1 MLFLSQ
7 IKHLPAPHSS
17 ERVNNGLEDW
27 HSRASTHVDSSLGA
41 FAKRI
46 SSDSTGGDLL
56 AAIFGNSP
64 FLSQCLLR
72 DLEFARD
79 LIERGP
85 QELSTEILELLP
97 RSQSRE
103 SATLMVTLRD
113 FRSKMALLVAVA
125 DISGVWSLPEVTRT
139 LSRFAEESINAAVNH
154 LLARAAAAADVRLL
168 NEERPA
174 DDSGFTIIGMG
185 KLGAGELNYSS
196 DIDLIALFDQ
206 EKVQYT
212 GRKSPQ
218 ELFVRLTKDLV
229 KLLQSRTNDGYV
241 FRTDLRL
248 RPDTGSS
255 PLAMSME
262 AAEGYYESVGQNWE
276 RAALI
281 KAAPV
286 AGDIA
291 AGQNFLDRIAPFIW
305 RKYLDFAAIED
316 IHSIKRQIH
325 AHRGHG
331 SVVVPGH
338 NVKVGRG
345 GIREIEFFAQTQQL
359 IAGGRDPSLRVSGT
373 CDALRALVCCGRL
386 DQNVADDLEHS
397 YDYLRRLEHRLQMI
411 ADEQTHSI
419 PEAEEGLAH
428 ISSFMG
434 FADSEAFVEETLNNL
449 RTVEQH
455 YARLFEH
462 APALGDDG
470 NLVFT
475 GTEDDPE
482 TISTLTDLGYGE
494 PSTTAAL
501 IRTWHHGRYRAMRSA
516 RARELLTE
524 LTPALL
530 RAFARTANPNAA
542 VLKFDEF
549 LAKLPAGVQIFS
561 LFYANPDLL
570 DLVAV
575 IMGSA
580 PRLAEHL
587 ARNPRLMDNV
597 LNVDFYDPIPD
608 ADDLA
613 DELSEVLA
621 STNFYEE
628 TLDASRRWGHD
639 QAFQAG
645 VHILRNISTAT
656 EIGPRLADVADVLT
670 KALCE
675 WTEAEFVQFHGS
687 IPDSAFA
694 IVALGKYGSQELTPE
709 SDLDLTFIYDCPESA
724 KVSDGERPLSVGD
737 YYSRLGK
744 RVINSLSALTAEG
757 RLYDVDMR
765 LRPSGTSGPIAVHI
779 AGFEDYQKSRAWTWE
794 HMALTRARV
803 VVAPPT
809 LRTRIEEIIDSIVRL
824 PRDPVKLL
832 TDVAEMHERIVR
844 EHGTQDPWQI
854 KFARGGL
861 FELEFMC
868 QYLMLR
874 YANEHSPKMGA
885 GTFKAIQAL
894 LDAKV
899 IDETLAREL
908 SDGLRL
914 LRNTQGFLR
923 QTLQT
928 NFVEEIAAGDL
939 RQALAQA
946 TGLEDFETLKLAIIE
961 TERRVH
967 RRFQQLITEPARAK
981 MGPSAESRGGDYI
994 I

>member
-7 IKHLPAPHSS
+7 MKQLPAPYSS
-17 ERVNNGLEDW
+17 ERVKNGLEEW
-27 HSRASTHVDSSLGA
+27 HNRAATHDDSSLDA
-41 FAKRI
+41 FARRV
-46 SSDSTGGDLL
+46 SSDTRGGELL
-56 AAIFGNSP
+56 AAVFGNSP

-72 DLEFARD
+72 NLEFARD

-85 QELSTEILELLP
+85 QELSTEILGLLP
-97 RSQSRE
+97 ASQSTE
-103 SATLMVTLRD
+103 SATLMVTLRE
-113 FRSKMALLVAVA
+113 FRSKMALLVAAA
-125 DISGVWSLPEVTRT
+125 DIAGIWSLPEVTRT
-139 LSRFAEESINAAVNH
+139 LSKFACESISVVINH
-154 LLARAAAAADVRLL
+154 LLAGAAAMGDVKLL
-168 NEERPA
+168 NEGQPA

-196 DIDLIALFDQ
+196 DIDLITLFDQ
-206 EKVQYT
+206 EKIQYT

-218 ELFVRLTKDLV
+218 DFFVRLTKGLV
-229 KLLQSRTNDGYV
+229 KFLQSRTKDGYV

-255 PLAMSME
+255 PLAMSMA
-262 AAEGYYESVGQNWE
+262 AAEAYYESVGQNWE

-291 AGQNFLDRIAPFIW
+291 AGQAFLDRIAPFIW

-359 IAGGRDPSLRVSGT
+359 IAGGRDPSLRVAGT
-373 CDALRALVCCGRL
+373 CNALRALVFSGRL
-386 DQNVADDLEHS
+386 DHNVADELGHS
-397 YDYLRRLEHRLQMI
+397 YEYLRRLEHRLQMI

-419 PEAEEGLAH
+419 PEDDEGLAH
-428 ISSFMG
+428 ISAFMG
-434 FADSEAFVEETLNNL
+434 FVGAEAFMEETLNTL

-455 YARLFEH
+455 YANLFEH
-462 APALGDDG
+462 APALGDAG

-494 PSTTAAL
+494 PSTTATL

-516 RARELLTE
+516 RAREMLTE

-597 LNVDFYDPIPD
+597 LSTDFYDPIPD

-613 DELSEVLA
+613 AELSEIL
-621 STNFYEE
+621 TNTRYYEE

-645 VHILRNISTAT
+645 VHILRNISTTT
-656 EIGPRLADVADVLT
+656 EIGPKLTDVADVLI
-670 KALCE
+670 KELFE
-675 WTEAEFVQFHGS
+675 WTVAEFVQSHGR
-687 IPDSAFA
+687 IPDGEFA
-694 IVALGKYGSQELTPE
+694 IVALGKFGSRELTPE
-709 SDLDLTFIYDCPESA
+709 SDLDLAFIYDCPASA
-724 KVSDGERPLSVGD
+724 KTSDGERPLSVGD
-737 YYSRLGK
+737 YYSRLSK
-744 RVINSLSALTAEG
+744 RVINAVSALTAEG

-765 LRPSGTSGPIAVHI
+765 LRPSGNSGPIAVHI
-779 AGFEDYQKSRAWTWE
+779 DGFEDYQQNQAWTWE

-803 VVAPPT
+803 VVAPT
-809 LRTRIEEIIDSIVRL
+809 DLRTRIDELIDSVVRM
-824 PRDPVKLL
+824 PRNPEKLL
-832 TDVAEMHERIVR
+832 VDVAEMHDRIVR

-868 QYLMLR
+868 QYLVLR
-874 YANEHSPKMGA
+874 YANEYSLKGGA
-885 GTFKAIQAL
+885 STFDAIRELRQAE
-894 LDAKV
+894 A
-899 IDETLAREL
+899 IDEILAKEL

-914 LRNTQGFLR
+914 FRNTQGFLR
-923 QTLQT
+923 LTLQT
-928 NFVEEIAAGDL
+928 NFMEENATEGL
-939 RQALAQA
+939 RQALART
-946 TGLEDFETLKLAIIE
+946 TGLENFDTLKLAIAE
-961 TERRVH
+961 TERRIH
-967 RRFQQLITEPARAK
+967 ALFQQHIVGPAHAN
-981 MGPSAESRGGDYI
+981 MGPSSEN
-994 I
+994 

>member
-7 IKHLPAPHSS
+7 IKQLPAPYSS
-17 ERVNNGLEDW
+17 ERVKNGLEEW
-27 HSRASTHVDSSLGA
+27 HNRAAAHEDSSLDA
-41 FAKRI
+41 FAKRV
-46 SSDSTGGDLL
+46 SSDTRGGELL
-56 AAIFGNSP
+56 AAVFGNSP

-72 DLEFARD
+72 DLDFARD

-85 QELSTEILELLP
+85 LELCTEILKLL
-97 RSQSRE
+97 RTSQCAE
-103 SATLMVTLRD
+103 SATLMVTLRE
-113 FRSKMALLVAVA
+113 FRSKMALLVAAA
-125 DISGVWSLPEVTRT
+125 DIAGIWSLSEVTRM
-139 LSRFAEESINAAVNH
+139 LSSFAGEAISTAVNH
-154 LLARAAAAADVRLL
+154 LLARAAAAGDVKLL

-196 DIDLIALFDQ
+196 DIDLIALFDH
-206 EKVQYT
+206 EKIQYT

-218 ELFVRLTKDLV
+218 DLFVRLTKDLV
-229 KLLQSRTNDGYV
+229 KILQSRTNDGYV

-286 AGDIA
+286 AGDFA
-291 AGQNFLDRIAPFIW
+291 AGQAFLDRIAPFIW

-338 NVKVGRG
+338 NIKVGRG

-373 CDALRALVCCGRL
+373 CNALSALVCCGRL
-386 DQNVADDLEHS
+386 DRNVADELERC
-397 YDYLRRLEHRLQMI
+397 YEYLRRLEHRLQMI
-411 ADEQTHSI
+411 ADEQTHTI
-419 PEAEEGLAH
+419 PEADDGLAH
-428 ISSFMG
+428 ISAFMG
-434 FADSEAFVEETLNNL
+434 FASPEAFVEETLNKL

-462 APALGDDG
+462 APPLGDAG

-597 LNVDFYDPIPD
+597 LSVDFYDPIPD

-613 DELSEVLA
+613 EELSEILA

-639 QAFQAG
+639 KAFQVG

-656 EIGPRLADVADVLT
+656 EIGPRLTDVADVLT
-670 KALCE
+670 KALFE
-675 WTEAEFVQFHGS
+675 WTEAEFVQSHGR
-687 IPDSAFA
+687 IPDGAFA

-709 SDLDLTFIYDCPESA
+709 SDLDLTFIYDCPNSA
-724 KVSDGERPLSVGD
+724 KTSDGARPLTIGD
-737 YYSRLGK
+737 YYSRLSK
-744 RVINSLSALTAEG
+744 RVINALSALTAEG
-757 RLYDVDMR
+757 RLYEVDMR

-779 AGFEDYQKSRAWTWE
+779 DGFEDYQKSQAWTWE

-803 VVAPPT
+803 VVAPPG
-809 LRTRIEEIIDSIVRL
+809 LRTRIDEVINTIVRL

-832 TDVAEMHERIVR
+832 VDVAEMNERIVR

-868 QYLMLR
+868 HYLILR
-874 YANEHSPKMGA
+874 HADEHSLKSGA
-885 GTFKAIQAL
+885 STFEAIQAL
-894 LDAKV
+894 LHAKA
-899 IDETLAREL
+899 IDETLAKEL

-914 LRNTQGFLR
+914 FTNTQGFLR

-928 NFVEEIAAGDL
+928 NFAEDTAADGL
-939 RQALAQA
+939 RQALARA
-946 TGLEDFETLKLAIIE
+946 TGLKDFETLKLAIVE

-967 RRFQQLITEPARAK
+967 TRFQQLITEPAHAK
-981 MGPSAESRGGDYI
+981 MAPSADD
-994 I
+994 

>member
-7 IKHLPAPHSS
+7 IKQLPAPYSS
-17 ERVNNGLEDW
+17 ERVKNGLEEW
-27 HSRASTHVDSSLGA
+27 HGRAATHEDSSLEDFSRRVSGDA
-41 FAKRI
+41 
-46 SSDSTGGDLL
+46 GGSGLL
-56 AAIFGNSP
+56 AAVFGNSP

-85 QELSTEILELLP
+85 LELSTEILGLLSA
-97 RSQSRE
+97 SQTTD
-103 SATLMVTLRD
+103 SATLMVTLRE
-113 FRSKMALLVAVA
+113 FRSKMALLVAAA
-125 DISGVWSLPEVTRT
+125 DIAGIWSLTEVTQT
-139 LSRFAEESINAAVNH
+139 LSRFACASIDVTINH
-154 LLARAAAAADVRLL
+154 LLAQAAAAGDVKLL
-168 NEERPA
+168 NEKHPA

-206 EKVQYT
+206 EKIQYT

-218 ELFVRLTKDLV
+218 EFFVRLTKELV
-229 KLLQSRTNDGYV
+229 KFLHSRTNDGYV

-291 AGQNFLDRIAPFIW
+291 AGQAFLDRIAPFIW

-359 IAGGRDPSLRVSGT
+359 IAGGRDPSLRVAGT
-373 CDALRALVCCGRL
+373 CSALNALVCCGRL
-386 DQNVADDLEHS
+386 DQNVADELEHS
-397 YDYLRRLEHRLQMI
+397 YEYLRRLEHRLQMV

-419 PEAEEGLAH
+419 PEDNEGLAH
-428 ISSFMG
+428 ISTFMG
-434 FADSEAFVEETLNNL
+434 FAGTEAFVDETLNVL

-455 YARLFEH
+455 YAKLFEH
-462 APALGDDG
+462 APALGDAG

-530 RAFARTANPNAA
+530 RAFACTTNPNAA

-597 LNVDFYDPIPD
+597 LSVDFYDPIPD

-613 DELSEVLA
+613 DELSKILA
-621 STNFYEE
+621 NTAYYEE

-656 EIGPRLADVADVLT
+656 EIGPRLTDIADVLI
-670 KALCE
+670 KALFE
-675 WTEAEFVQFHGS
+675 WTEAEFVQSHGR
-687 IPDSAFA
+687 IPDGAFA
-694 IVALGKYGSQELTPE
+694 IVALGKYGSRELTPE
-709 SDLDLTFIYDCPESA
+709 SDLDLTFIYDCPTSA
-724 KVSDGERPLSVGD
+724 KISDGERPLSVGE
-737 YYSRLGK
+737 YYSRLSK
-744 RVINSLSALTAEG
+744 RVINAISALTAEG

-765 LRPSGTSGPIAVHI
+765 LRPSGSSGPIAVHI
-779 AGFEDYQKSRAWTWE
+779 DGFEDYQKSQAWTWE

-803 VVAPPT
+803 VAAPPD
-809 LRTRIEEIIDSIVRL
+809 LRTRIERLIDSIVRL
-824 PRDPVKLL
+824 PRDPAKLRL
-832 TDVAEMHERIVR
+832 DVAEMHERIVR
-844 EHGTQDPWQI
+844 EHGTHDPWQI

-868 QYLMLR
+868 QYLVLR
-874 YANEHSPKMGA
+874 YANEYSLKG
-885 GTFKAIQAL
+885 GTSTFEAIRAL
-894 LDAKV
+894 RHAEA
-899 IDETLAREL
+899 IDELLAREL

-914 LRNTQGFLR
+914 LKNTQGFLR

-928 NFVEEIAAGDL
+928 NFMEETAAEGL
-939 RQALAQA
+939 RQALARA
-946 TGLEDFETLKLAIIE
+946 TGLEDFEALKLAIVE
-961 TERRVH
+961 TERRIH
-967 RRFQQLITEPARAK
+967 THFQQLVVGPTLANV
-981 MGPSAESRGGDYI
+981 GPSI
-994 I
+994 QK